1 MAIGWLTVLQS
12 VPWSDVVR
20 NAPKVAAGAKK
31 LWDNVANKS
40 AANPDAATEGSGLAS
55 APGPATLESLQL
67 QLLSL
72 QAASAHLQQRLIESS
87 DLIGTLAE
95 QTAQLIQGMQVLRR
109 RLFWQGAALVLVGL
123 LAALA
128 TTLALR

>member
-12 VPWSDVVR
+12 VPWSEVVR

-40 AANPDAATEGSGLAS
+40 AANPDVAADGSGLAPEP
-55 APGPATLESLQL
+55 APATLEGLQ
-67 QLLSL
+67 QQVLSL

-95 QTAQLIQGMQVLRR
+95 QNAQLIQGIQALRR
-109 RLFWQGAALVLVGL
+109 RLFWLGVALVLVGL
-123 LAALA
+123 MAAVA
-128 TTLALR
+128 TALALR

>member
-31 LWDNVANKS
+31 LWNNVANKS
-40 AANPDAATEGSGLAS
+40 AANPDAPADGSGLVTV
-55 APGPATLESLQL
+55 PATLESLQE
-67 QLLSL
+67 QVLSL
-72 QAASAHLQQRLIESS
+72 QAASAYLQQQLLASS

-95 QTAQLIQGMQVLRR
+95 QNAQLIQGIQVLRR

-123 LAALA
+123 MAALA
-128 TTLALR
+128 TALALR

>member
-40 AANPDAATEGSGLAS
+40 AADPDVAADGSGLVNA
-55 APGPATLESLQL
+55 PATLEGLQQQVL
-67 QLLSL
+67 NL
-72 QAASAHLQQRLIESS
+72 QAASAHLHQRLVESS
-87 DLIGTLAE
+87 DLISTLAA
-95 QTAQLIQGMQVLRR
+95 QNAQLIQGIQVLRR
-109 RLFWQGAALVLVGL
+109 RLFWLGAALVLVGL

-128 TTLALR
+128 TALVLR

>member
-40 AANPDAATEGSGLAS
+40 AANPDAAADASGLAP
-55 APGPATLESLQL
+55 APATLEGLQ
-67 QLLSL
+67 QQVLSL
-72 QAASAHLQQRLIESS
+72 QAKSAHLQQRLLESS

-95 QTAQLIQGMQVLRR
+95 QNTQLIQGMQALRR

-128 TTLALR
+128 TVLALR

>member
-12 VPWSDVVR
+12 VPWSEVVR

-40 AANPDAATEGSGLAS
+40 AANPDVAADGSGLAPEP
-55 APGPATLESLQL
+55 APATLEGLQ
-67 QLLSL
+67 QQVLSL

-95 QTAQLIQGMQVLRR
+95 QNAQLIQGVQVLRR
-109 RLFWQGAALVLVGL
+109 RLFWLGAALVLVGL

>member
-40 AANPDAATEGSGLAS
+40 AANPDVAADGSGL
-55 APGPATLESLQL
+55 APGPATLEGLQ
-67 QLLSL
+67 QQVLSL
-72 QAASAHLQQRLIESS
+72 QAASANLQQRLIESS

-95 QTAQLIQGMQVLRR
+95 QNAQLIQGIQVLRR

-128 TTLALR
+128 TVLALR

>member
-40 AANPDAATEGSGLAS
+40 AANLDVATDGSELAS
-55 APGPATLESLQL
+55 APATLDSLQQQVL
-67 QLLSL
+67 TL
-72 QAASAHLQQRLIESS
+72 QAASAHLHQRLLESS

-95 QTAQLIQGMQVLRR
+95 QNAQLIHGIQVLRR
-109 RLFWQGAALVLVGL
+109 RLFWLGAVLVLVGL
-123 LAALA
+123 MAALA
-128 TTLALR
+128 TGLALR